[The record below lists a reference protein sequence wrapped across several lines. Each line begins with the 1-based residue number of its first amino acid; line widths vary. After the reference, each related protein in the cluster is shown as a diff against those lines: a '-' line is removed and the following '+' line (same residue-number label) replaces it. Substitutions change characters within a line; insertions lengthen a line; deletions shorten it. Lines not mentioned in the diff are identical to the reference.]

1 MRILILSPRFPHA
14 LGKADSM
21 TVYRI
26 VKHLSQRHEIYLACF
41 YDKPDDLRHLPEL
54 EKIAR
59 GIRCI
64 PRKKWKSVLNMGWHF
79 LRGDLPLQTAYYLDG
94 EMREALREMIR
105 EHKPD
110 LVYSHLIRTSEYVK
124 EPAPFKRI
132 LALQISQTLN
142 YRRMIQH
149 IEGPLY
155 KILYGIEYRR
165 VRRYEPAIM
174 RRFDSCLLISRY
186 DKESLDGHE
195 GLANVFYS
203 PHGVDVDH
211 YTRMENVERENAI
224 LFCGVLETPTN
235 LDAAMYFYKQIY
247 PLVKEQVRD
256 VRFYLMGK
264 NPPRAIRRIAEKDP
278 SVIVPGFV
286 KDLRP
291 YYSKARVGI
300 DPLRIGAGLQN
311 KLLISM
317 CMELPMVSTSVA
329 NEGIAAEPGRHL
341 LIGDTARD
349 FADAVVELLRNKN
362 KAENIAREARR
373 FVEEKWTWE
382 YHFEALEKHFVE
394 LVSGH

>member
-1 MRILILSPRFPHA
+1 
-14 LGKADSM
+14 
-21 TVYRI
+21 
-26 VKHLSQRHEIYLACF
+26 
-41 YDKPDDLRHLPEL
+41 
-54 EKIAR
+54 
-59 GIRCI
+59 
-64 PRKKWKSVLNMGWHF
+64 
-79 LRGDLPLQTAYYLDG
+79 
-94 EMREALREMIR
+94 
-105 EHKPD
+105 
-110 LVYSHLIRTSEYVK
+110 
-124 EPAPFKRI
+124 
-132 LALQISQTLN
+132 
-142 YRRMIQH
+142 
-149 IEGPLY
+149 
-155 KILYGIEYRR
+155 
-165 VRRYEPAIM
+165 M